1 MKEPKETEIR
11 IVQEEARGPIRIDIG
26 PSGHSAPETLDETAR
41 ERLREIQALLHDW
54 LAPPP
59 APPAPP
65 DESVQ
70 TAATGEPP
78 SPPAVHLGRSGQVAT
93 PALAEE
99 FTEPF
104 WRRLLDAIF
113 LRDERLPARPSL
125 DSEIAEA
132 SGAFIAE
139 MEGILHNR
147 LANHPDPPQETIRL
161 ITGVGG
167 HLQILVG
174 QELYDGI
181 ADIPDSQIREIL
193 QETIAEWEERH

>member
-1 MKEPKETEIR
+1 MEDPKETEIR

-26 PSGHSAPETLDETAR
+26 PSRHSAPETLNAKAR
-41 ERLREIQALLHDW
+41 ERLREIQERLHAW
-54 LAPPP
+54 LA

-65 DESVQ
+65 DEPISAEPAD
-70 TAATGEPP
+70 AAP
-78 SPPAVHLGRSGQVAT
+78 SPPRPPARLGRGQVAT

-113 LRDERLPARPSL
+113 LRDERLPVRPSL

-139 MEGILHNR
+139 MEEILHSR
-147 LANHPDPPQETIRL
+147 VANHPNPPPENIRL

-167 HLQILVG
+167 KLQILVG
-174 QELYDGI
+174 EKLYDGI
-181 ADIPDSQIREIL
+181 TDIPDSQIRDLL
-193 QETIAEWEERH
+193 QKTIAEWEGRH